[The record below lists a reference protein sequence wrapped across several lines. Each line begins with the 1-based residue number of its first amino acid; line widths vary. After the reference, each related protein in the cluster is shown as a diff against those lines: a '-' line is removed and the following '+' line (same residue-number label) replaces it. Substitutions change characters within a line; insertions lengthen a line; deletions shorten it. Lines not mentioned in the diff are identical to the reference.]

1 MTKLINDSLHMG
13 NGTSQWN
20 QSELNKTVSL
30 LLTSVLI
37 LIMIVTP
44 YQFGNEMKNQFGKF
58 IFFIPL
64 VEVNWLTD
72 FKISTWEYLCFSSS
86 LL

>member
-20 QSELNKTVSL
+20 QSKLNKTVSL

-37 LIMIVTP
+37 LIMIVIP
-44 YQFGNEMKNQFGKF
+44 YQFGNEMKQ
-58 IFFIPL
+58 L
-64 VEVNWLTD
+64 VW
-72 FKISTWEYLCFSSS
+72 
-86 LL
+86 